1 MNAFDVIIIGGGPA
15 GYSAALYAARNARS
29 VLLIEKLSAGG
40 QMATTGL
47 VENYPGFDDGID
59 GFDLAEK
66 MQAGAEKFGAET
78 VYDTVASVDLKA
90 EPKQVVTSESTYYG
104 KTIVIATGAHPRE
117 LGIANEFSYR
127 GRGIAYCATCD
138 GMLYKGKDVV
148 IVGGGNSAVA
158 DALFLSKICHK
169 VTLVHR
175 RHELRASRIYEKQL
189 RESNLSFIWDS
200 KISEIIADK
209 KVTGVKLENLLTKEI
224 KEINCDGVFVA
235 IGRVPDTELFQ
246 EQLKLDRSGYIV
258 ADESTRTSID
268 GVFAIGDVRTKA
280 LRQIVTAASDGAVAS
295 KYIEDYLIE
304 KENEA

>member
-1 MNAFDVIIIGGGPA
+1 MNTYDVIIIGGGPA

-29 VLLIEKLSAGG
+29 VLIIEKLSAGG
-40 QMATTGL
+40 QMATTGI

-78 VYDTVASVDLKA
+78 VYDTVEAVDLKA
-90 EPKQVVTSESTYYG
+90 EPKQVKTSESTYYG
-104 KTIVIATGAHPRE
+104 ETIVIATGAHPRE
-117 LGIANEFSYR
+117 LGVANEAGYR

-158 DALFLSKICHK
+158 DALFLSKICHS
-169 VTLVHR
+169 VTLIHR

-189 RESNLSFIWDS
+189 YESNISFIWDS

-209 KVTGVKLENLLTKEI
+209 KVTGIKVKNLLTDEVQEI
-224 KEINCDGVFVA
+224 ACDGVFVA
-235 IGRVPDTELFQ
+235 IGRVPDTELFKT
-246 EQLKLDRSGYIV
+246 QLTLDKSGYII
-258 ADESTRTSID
+258 ADESTRTNIE

-280 LRQIVTAASDGAVAS
+280 LRQIVTAASDGAVCT
-295 KYIEDYLIE
+295 KYIEDYFIN
-304 KENEA
+304 KES